1 LVFELCSLSE
11 ILKITQNLGNLM
23 FCIPICE
30 GGEREVVAALGPME
44 RGLLCHRTGYTS
56 LTIHREMVVWDTT
69 VIYTTQ
75 T

>member
-1 LVFELCSLSE
+1 
-11 ILKITQNLGNLM
+11 M

-30 GGEREVVAALGPME
+30 GGEREVAAALGPME